1 MLLTNIK
8 SGAILQLQSRKT
20 NLKEALKMFMD
31 LFEEEDFEE
40 SEEKRNNKI
49 SLLYWLALSNINN
62 GFRFWLLLKK
72 YKGLLLILKE
82 VLTMYIYDEL
92 NTLDE
97 NVEEYGVSPLAY
109 IVLECGR

>member
-20 NLKEALKMFMD
+20 NLKEAFKMFKD

-49 SLLYWLALSNINN
+49 SLLYWMALSNINN
-62 GFRFWLLLKK
+62 GFRF
-72 YKGLLLILKE
+72 
-82 VLTMYIYDEL
+82 
-92 NTLDE
+92 
-97 NVEEYGVSPLAY
+97 
-109 IVLECGR
+109 